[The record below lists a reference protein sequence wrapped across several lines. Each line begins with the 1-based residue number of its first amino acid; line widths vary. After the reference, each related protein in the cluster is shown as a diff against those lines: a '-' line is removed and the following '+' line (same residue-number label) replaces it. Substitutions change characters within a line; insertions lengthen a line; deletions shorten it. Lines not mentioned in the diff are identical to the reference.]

1 MPTTVIDHKY
11 MKQYF
16 WRKYDVEDKGT
27 TLISWDKVCK
37 IKEQGGV
44 GVLDMKTH
52 TFFNKGHFITQR
64 VLSITPGL
72 CIASMHTTVTRSVVR
87 KAAKGALH
95 IMMRNCK
102 RPKMMDG
109 RSAN

>member
-1 MPTTVIDHKY
+1 MPTTVIDQINKY
-11 MKQYF
+11 MKHYF

-37 IKEQGGV
+37 IKEQGGG

-52 TFFNKGHFITQR
+52 TIFDKGSFIT

-72 CIASMHTTVTRSVVR
+72 CIARMHMTITS
-87 KAAKGALH
+87 
-95 IMMRNCK
+95 
-102 RPKMMDG
+102 
-109 RSAN
+109 